1 MFSKTV
7 LIFKNNSSRRMYLF
21 ISACDIILKD
31 LLGVVGGGPTLPK
44 PIVWKNHLDLAADRR
59 ATSLKNLESTGRH
72 SREMPCLQVYVSSFS
87 IHGDT
92 KNRTIFYTNTVFSKY
107 VLEHDLQPLAVNVHF

>member
-1 MFSKTV
+1 MFSRTV
-7 LIFKNNSSRRMYLF
+7 LIFKNNSTRRMYLF

-31 LLGVVGGGPTLPK
+31 LLGVVGGGPTLSK

-72 SREMPCLQVYVSSFS
+72 TREMLRLWHIMQIENSREIKTREMGAMQQYAKNAY
-87 IHGDT
+87 DT
-92 KNRTIFYTNTVFSKY
+92 REIKRTQNW
-107 VLEHDLQPLAVNVHF
+107 

>member
-1 MFSKTV
+1 
-7 LIFKNNSSRRMYLF
+7 MYLF

-72 SREMPCLQVYVSSFS
+72 SREMLRLWHIMQIENSRENSRQGKWALCSNMQKMLMTQE
-87 IHGDT
+87 
-92 KNRTIFYTNTVFSKY
+92 K
-107 VLEHDLQPLAVNVHF
+107 